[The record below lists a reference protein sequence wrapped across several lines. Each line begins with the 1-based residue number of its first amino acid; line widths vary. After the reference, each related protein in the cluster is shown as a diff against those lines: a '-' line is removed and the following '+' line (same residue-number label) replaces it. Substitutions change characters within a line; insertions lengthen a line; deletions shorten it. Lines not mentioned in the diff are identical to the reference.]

1 MYKLVGRLENEVF
14 DLQLLKPR
22 AEIKA
27 DEIKLEARHVS
38 SLTLS
43 HLINFALIMHYEV
56 N

>member
-1 MYKLVGRLENEVF
+1 MKFLSCSYYS
-14 DLQLLKPR
+14 R